1 MTQNIKGDWEVIE
14 DTALK
19 SHVCREE
26 TLLIMAFLPT

>member
-1 MTQNIKGDWEVIE
+1 MIRNIRGDWEVIE

-19 SHVCREE
+19 GHVCREE